1 MYAVKY
7 RSVPSDGGIMA
18 AHQKADLTSQLLRR
32 QVVRGMYFFG
42 AAYCKNRLAG
52 RLMTI
57 ML

>member
-1 MYAVKY
+1 
-7 RSVPSDGGIMA
+7 MA